1 MMNAG
6 YDGGRIGGADNT
18 AADTE
23 GNGDQSLCA
32 GQNIVFDGGENRSDH
47 GQRQIAGYQYRH
59 QRGDEQVD
67 DLRHNFVQFLF
78 QG

>member
-32 GQNIVFDGGENRSDH
+32 GQNIVFDGGE
-47 GQRQIAGYQYRH
+47 
-59 QRGDEQVD
+59 
-67 DLRHNFVQFLF
+67 
-78 QG
+78 